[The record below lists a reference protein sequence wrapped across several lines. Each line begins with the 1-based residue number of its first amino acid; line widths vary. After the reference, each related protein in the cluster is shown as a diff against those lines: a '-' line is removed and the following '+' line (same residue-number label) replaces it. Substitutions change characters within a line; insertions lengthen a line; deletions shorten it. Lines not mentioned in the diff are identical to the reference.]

1 MKPRLIMILALVVLA
16 IIFIVQNTQLVSVNF
31 LFLEFQMSQIIM
43 IVLMLL
49 VGFFIGYLA
58 AGKQK

>member
-1 MKPRLIMILALVVLA
+1 MKPRLIIILVLVVLA